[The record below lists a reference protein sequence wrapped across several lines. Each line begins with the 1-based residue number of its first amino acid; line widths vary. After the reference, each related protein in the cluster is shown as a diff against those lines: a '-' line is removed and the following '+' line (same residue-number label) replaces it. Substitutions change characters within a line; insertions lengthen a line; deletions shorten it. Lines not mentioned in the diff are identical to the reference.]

1 MGRPKDPYAV
11 HDKWSSEHDRDGGT
25 AGPAAPPLP
34 AVKPPISS
42 VEPRGPRGWWSR
54 PRVADLLVA
63 AAYTAPALAAAIAFR
78 GGGTEGPGLV
88 LQWLAVV
95 VSGIALFFRRQAP
108 VSSLAATAGIMF
120 ITFSVPASFA
130 TVATAMALYAVGVYR
145 SARHAVVSL
154 LGTSAILVV
163 AAVLLPWSMVDLDQA
178 VQAVAVLVIATL
190 SGLNVRTRRRY
201 VSALVDRADRLT
213 REREHLSSIAAAA
226 ERNAIARE
234 MHDIVS
240 HGLAV
245 MISLAHGSAEIAST
259 DPARAAQ
266 AMRQVAETGRV
277 AVTDMRRMLGVLNEG
292 GTEAGTEGNT
302 DLLAGAAVPSPGVG
316 DIPELVE
323 LFRSAGL
330 PVALQ
335 PAGVPPADPGI
346 QLAIYRVVQEG
357 LTNALKHARAATAVT
372 VRTEFGPQTIVVSVT
387 DDGHPE
393 VAPAEHAGRG
403 VAGMRERV
411 ALYGGTLRAGPL
423 VNGGWSVTARFPPQE
438 GSPWQ
443 R

>member
-1 MGRPKDPYAV
+1 
-11 HDKWSSEHDRDGGT
+11 
-25 AGPAAPPLP
+25 
-34 AVKPPISS
+34 
-42 VEPRGPRGWWSR
+42 
-54 PRVADLLVA
+54 LVA

-78 GGGTEGPGLV
+78 GGGTEEPGLV
-88 LQWLAVV
+88 LQWLAVM
-95 VSGIALFFRRQAP
+95 VSGIALFFRRHAP
-108 VSSLAATAGIMF
+108 MSSLAATAGIMF
-120 ITFSVPASFA
+120 ITFSIPASFA

-145 SARHAVVSL
+145 SARYAVVSL
-154 LGTSAILVV
+154 LGTSAILLV
-163 AAVLLPWSMVDLDQA
+163 AAVLLPWSVVDLDQA
-178 VQAVAVLVIATL
+178 VQAIAVLVIATL

-201 VSALVDRADRLT
+201 VSALIDRADRLS
-213 REREHLSSIAAAA
+213 REREHLASIAAAA

-259 DPARAAQ
+259 DPARAVQ
-266 AMRQVAETGRV
+266 AMRQVAETGHV

-292 GTEAGTEGNT
+292 HTGANT
-302 DLLAGAAVPSPGVG
+302 DMLAGASVPSPGVG

-357 LTNALKHARAATAVT
+357 LTNALKYARAATAVT
-372 VRTEFGPQTIVVSVT
+372 VRTEFSPQTTVVSVT

-393 VAPAEHAGRG
+393 VALAEHAGRG

-423 VNGGWSVTARFPPQE
+423 TNGGWSVTARFPPQE

>member
-1 MGRPKDPYAV
+1 MK
-11 HDKWSSEHDRDGGT
+11 T
-25 AGPAAPPLP
+25 
-34 AVKPPISS
+34 PISS
-42 VEPRGPRGWWSR
+42 SEPREPRGWRSR
-54 PRVADLLVA
+54 PRVTDLLVA
-63 AAYTAPALAAAIAFR
+63 AAYTAPALAAATAFS
-78 GGGTEGPGLV
+78 GGGTEAPGLV
-88 LQWLAVV
+88 LQCLAVV
-95 VSGIALFFRRQAP
+95 VSGIGLVFRRLAP
-108 VSSLAATAGIMF
+108 MSSLAATAVIML

-154 LGTSAILVV
+154 LGTSAILLV
-163 AAVLLPWSMVDLDQA
+163 AAVLQPLSMVDLGQA
-178 VQAVAVLVIATL
+178 VQAIAVLVIATL

-213 REREHLSSIAAAA
+213 REREHLDSIAAAA

-259 DPARAAQ
+259 DPARAVH

-292 GTEAGTEGNT
+292 DTEGNT
-302 DLLAGAAVPSPGVG
+302 AELAGAAQPSPGVG
-316 DIPELVE
+316 DIPDLLG

-335 PAGVPPADPGI
+335 SAGVPPADPGI

-357 LTNALKHARAATAVT
+357 LTNALKYARAATAVT
-372 VRTEFGPQTIVVSVT
+372 VRTEFSPKTILVSVT

-393 VAPAEHAGRG
+393 VAPADHAGRG

-411 ALYGGTLRAGPL
+411 ALCGGTLRAGPL
-423 VNGGWSVTARFPPQE
+423 TSGGWSVTARFPPQE
-438 GSPWQ
+438 ESPWQ

>member
-1 MGRPKDPYAV
+1 M
-11 HDKWSSEHDRDGGT
+11 
-25 AGPAAPPLP
+25 
-34 AVKPPISS
+34 
-42 VEPRGPRGWWSR
+42 
-54 PRVADLLVA
+54 VA

-78 GGGTEGPGLV
+78 DGETEGPWFV
-88 LQWLAVV
+88 LQCLAVV
-95 VSGIALFFRRQAP
+95 VSGTALVFRRRAP
-108 VSSLAATAGIMF
+108 MSSLAATAGIML

-145 SARHAVVSL
+145 SARHAILSL
-154 LGTSAILVV
+154 LGTGAILLI
-163 AAVLLPWSMVDLDQA
+163 AAVLLPWSMVDLGQA
-178 VQAVAVLVIATL
+178 VQAIAVLVIATL
-190 SGLNVRTRRRY
+190 SGLNVRTRRHY

-245 MISLAHGSAEIAST
+245 MISLAHGSAEIAAT
-259 DPARAAQ
+259 DPARAVQ

-292 GTEAGTEGNT
+292 DTEGNT
-302 DLLAGAAVPSPGVG
+302 GMLAGAAVPSPGVG

-323 LFRSAGL
+323 LFGSAGL
-330 PVALQ
+330 PVAWQ
-335 PAGVPPADPGI
+335 PAGVAPADPGI

-357 LTNALKHARAATAVT
+357 LTNALKYARAATAVT
-372 VRTEFGPQTIVVSVT
+372 VRTEFSPQTIVVTVT

-393 VAPAEHAGRG
+393 VAHSDHAGRG

-423 VNGGWSVTARFPPQE
+423 ASGGWSVTARFPPQE
-438 GSPWQ
+438 GSPWL